1 MIHSVQ
7 IKGAFRVSK
16 KIRLSLVEALA
27 LSSLLISSHAFA
39 STGSSWSGGSNW
51 GGESNS
57 SVKSTKA
64 RSYISTTDVS
74 PFSPGSH
81 NLGLDLGQVFLM
93 GGLTQFNDSLGM
105 KLHYNYGVSDLF
117 SFDSSLGY
125 STHSEGKY
133 GMTSL
138 LTGIRVNLSWYD
150 KIIPY
155 CSLGL
160 GFYRPTFK
168 DLTSATS
175 SYFNSFI
182 LKPTRHLRCPL
193 WDVLGPRCRSR
204 SEQEHVFWSFAYV
217 SQYVWNH
224 KKLCQWHSCKSRWI
238 LYFILS
244 QDRNHLLTPRGAGF
258 ISFTP
263 LTSRDP

>member
-175 SYFNSFI
+175 SNTSTLSSSSQPDISAVLFGMY
-182 LKPTRHLRCPL
+182 
-193 WDVLGPRCRSR
+193 LGPGVDLEVSKNMFFGA
-204 SEQEHVFWSFAYV
+204 SLTFHNMFGTTKSFANGTPV
-217 SQYVWNH
+217 SLGGSY
-224 KKLCQWHSCKSRWI
+224 
-238 LYFILS
+238 
-244 QDRNHLLTPRGAGF
+244 T
-258 ISFTP
+258 SFFLRIGT
-263 LTSRDP
+263 TF